1 MENKLRL
8 LYALQAIDNKLDD
21 IEEMKGDLPS
31 VVRELEKAIK
41 ELESTIKTNEDAIE
55 KIYSDRAKAEK
66 DIQNFTEK
74 IERYKNQQ
82 FKVKNNKEYDMLTR
96 EIDFSETKITE
107 LESMIDGLADTV
119 QKTKTENETHTV
131 KLAELNEE
139 IEEKRLELAEVS
151 KDTDKEE
158 QALRKDRD
166 KLVHKIA
173 KPDVAAYERIRGA
186 KGKAVVPVRRG
197 ACAGC
202 FNAVPPQR
210 VLELRKNNK
219 IYMCER
225 CGRILVSDEIV
236 ESSKDLV

>member
-8 LYALQAIDNKLDD
+8 LYALQAIDNKLDEID
-21 IEEMKGDLPS
+21 EMKGDLPAL
-31 VVRELEKAIK
+31 VRELEQSIERTRA
-41 ELESTIKTNEDAIE
+41 TMKTNEAKIQESYTDRTKSE
-55 KIYSDRAKAEK
+55 KE
-66 DIQNFTEK
+66 IQTITEK

-82 FKVKNNKEYDMLTR
+82 FKVKSNKEYDMLTR
-96 EIDFSETKITE
+96 EIDYSETKISE
-107 LESMIDGLADTV
+107 LETKMDDLASLV
-119 QKTKTENETHTV
+119 QKTKTENETLQTDLD
-131 KLAELNEE
+131 KFNEDL
-139 IEEKRLELAEVS
+139 EEKKMELEEVS

-158 QALRKDRD
+158 QALRRDRE
-166 KLVHKIA
+166 KLVHKITKA
-173 KPDVAAYERIRGA
+173 DVAAYERIRNA